1 MTSRAALGLV
11 ALIVALT
18 GQRAEAGF
26 RVCNQ
31 SDLRMSVALGYI
43 DRARGWVAQGWWVID
58 AAQCTDLVT
67 NDLSNRYYYLYAE
80 STADGGKTTWSGKV
94 PFCIQK
100 QKFLLFQAEYGKNTL
115 ADCAKAGLELAN
127 FDVVDVGQ
135 SKNHTLNFA
144 GGGNVQAQPSQPPV
158 TAAPQPPQ
166 APVTA
171 APRPAPPPAA
181 PSGGAGGT
189 ACQRYPNLC

>member
-1 MTSRAALGLV
+1 VTSRAVLGLV
-11 ALIVALT
+11 ALMVALT
-18 GQRAEAGF
+18 GQRADAGF

-31 SDLRMSVALGYI
+31 SNFRMSVALGYV
-43 DRARGWVAQGWWVID
+43 DRARGWVAQGWWVIN
-58 AAQCTDLVT
+58 AAQCTELVT
-67 NDLSNRYYYLYAE
+67 NDLNNRYYYLYAE

-115 ADCAKAGLELAN
+115 DDCAKAGLELAN

-144 GGGNVQAQPSQPPV
+144 GGGNVQPPSQPPV
-158 TAAPQPPQ
+158 TAAPQPSQ
-166 APVTA
+166 GPVTA
-171 APRPAPPPAA
+171 APRPALPPAA
-181 PSGGAGGT
+181 PGGAAGGA

>member
-1 MTSRAALGLV
+1 MVVLA
-11 ALIVALT
+11 
-18 GQRAEAGF
+18 GQRADAGF

-31 SDLRMSVALGYI
+31 SDLRISVALGYV

-58 AAQCTDLVT
+58 AAKCASVYAADL
-67 NDLSNRYYYLYAE
+67 DNRYYYLYAE

-100 QKFLLFQAEYGKNTL
+100 QKFLLFQAEYGKNTPD
-115 ADCAKAGLELAN
+115 DCAKAGLELVN

-144 GGGNVQAQPSQPPV
+144 GGGNPQSRPSQSPV
-158 TAAPQPPQ
+158 TAAPAPQP
-166 APVTA
+166 AL
-171 APRPAPPPAA
+171 PPAA
-181 PSGGAGGT
+181 PGGGTGGT